1 MFASSAT
8 AVIHEGVIEDAAPR
22 MQRICCRLL
31 VGGSLFAAGALAAL
45 GAGFEPTIV
54 AQAAPLLGVPPAG
67 MAWIPGGEFS
77 MGCADPTGL
86 PGGGREPM
94 NDARPIHR
102 VHVDGFWMD
111 RTVVTN
117 DEFARFVQA
126 TGYVTQAE
134 QKPRAEDLP
143 GVPAAALVPG
153 SVVFTLPP
161 PGTSSEDWHQWW
173 RYVPGADWRHP
184 TGPETNLQ
192 GRGSYPVADVTYADA
207 QAYAQWAG
215 KRLPT
220 EAEWEFA
227 ARGGL
232 AGQLYPWGNELR
244 PAGKWMANTWQGHFP
259 DENSGADGFIGL
271 APVASFVPNGYGLYD
286 MAGNVWQWCADW
298 YRSDYYASLAAAAA
312 GGVARNPPGPAD
324 SFDPDEPGVAKRV
337 QRGGSFLCTDQY
349 CTRYMLGTRGKGD
362 PLTSSSH
369 VGFRCVRGR

>member
-1 MFASSAT
+1 MKGFC
-8 AVIHEGVIEDAAPR
+8 IW
-22 MQRICCRLL
+22 LL
-31 VGGSLFAAGALAAL
+31 FGGGLFAAGVLN
-45 GAGFEPTIV
+45 AGTGFAPTSI
-54 AQAAPLLGVPPAG
+54 ADAAPPPGAPPAG
-67 MAWIPGGEFS
+67 MVWIPGGEFS
-77 MGCADPTGL
+77 MGCADPRGL
-86 PGGGREPM
+86 PDGGREPM
-94 NDARPIHR
+94 SDARPIHR

-117 DEFARFVQA
+117 GEFARFVHA
-126 TGYVTQAE
+126 TGYVTAAE

-143 GVPAAALVPG
+143 GVPAEALAAG
-153 SVVFTLPP
+153 AVVFTLPP
-161 PGTSSEDWHQWW
+161 PGTSAEDWHQWW

-184 TGPETNLQ
+184 AGPGSNLQ
-192 GRGSYPVADVTYADA
+192 GQENHPVVDIAYADA
-207 QAYAQWAG
+207 QAYAKWAG

-244 PAGKWMANTWQGHFP
+244 PGGKWMANIWQGHFP
-259 DENSGADGFIGL
+259 DVNSGADGFIGL
-271 APVASFVPNGYGLYD
+271 APVASFPPNAYGLYD
-286 MAGNVWQWCADW
+286 VAGNVWQWCSDW
-298 YRSDYYASLAAAAA
+298 YRPDYYARLAAS
-312 GGVARNPPGPAD
+312 GESVANNPSGPAD

-362 PLTSSSH
+362 PLTSSNH